1 MTVTFHASPVER
13 SRALLIAAPF
23 VLIVAACTDGV
34 KASEIGR
41 SNEPRRGPVLAFGAV
56 DAAGVPPHAAMS
68 RPAASAHPS
77 GPRRVLRIHPL
88 LRARKRPYHCPL
100 SCRSSQSLRHD
111 HKPATASFVWVST
124 QSRRSSRRHSAAS
137 RGGPSVSSDASSARP
152 PSTYARTSPISLST
166 SDTAPR
172 RWRSSP

>member
-56 DAAGVPPHAAMS
+56 DAAGLPPHPALS
-68 RPAASAHPS
+68 RPAAGAPPHRAPA
-77 GPRRVLRIHPL
+77 GLRLHPL
-88 LRARKRPYHCPL
+88 LPTSERPHHFPL
-100 SCRSSQSLRHD
+100 SCPFSPRLRHD
-111 HKPATASFVWVST
+111 
-124 QSRRSSRRHSAAS
+124 
-137 RGGPSVSSDASSARP
+137 
-152 PSTYARTSPISLST
+152 
-166 SDTAPR
+166 
-172 RWRSSP
+172 

>member
-68 RPAASAHPS
+68 RPPAGAPPPR
-77 GPRRVLRIHPL
+77 PRRGVRIHPPPP
-88 LRARKRPYHCPL
+88 APERPYHF
-100 SCRSSQSLRHD
+100 SLG
-111 HKPATASFVWVST
+111 FWF
-124 QSRRSSRRHSAAS
+124 
-137 RGGPSVSSDASSARP
+137 
-152 PSTYARTSPISLST
+152 SPN
-166 SDTAPR
+166 
-172 RWRSSP
+172 